1 MKLKSIS
8 CDQFA
13 GIRDRSV
20 EFGDG
25 VNVVVGANE
34 SGKSTLVGLISR
46 TLFQNVKLDKRS
58 NKDFI
63 EKYFPSAKRGVSL
76 AGDSVDGKLRFESD
90 GRSYTV
96 SRSGAQILAARSR
109 PRMG

>member
-46 TLFQNVKLDKRS
+46 TLFRTRTLSKSISPPRS
-58 NKDFI
+58 
-63 EKYFPSAKRGVSL
+63 
-76 AGDSVDGKLRFESD
+76 AGFHSQATRLTESCVLNLTA
-90 GRSYTV
+90 GAIPFQ
-96 SRSGAQILAARSR
+96 RSGAQILAARSR